1 MSLRSAH
8 RTGPS
13 CVQCRKRRVLQVC
26 DLPVDEHLDLSDIP
40 ETVFAYQNIAGC
52 GHRRWNVWETQIQC
66 ASLMQASALRARC
79 VFSRSSLVL
88 LHSVCT
94 NCVQHTQHVCK
105 VLASC
110 VYTHLF
116 IQNLFSVFTAKMSC
130 TFFLRHLV
138 MSDAAEGGTDPGCC
152 RAGTKSLCVVVEE
165 DLFLL
170 LRGPTARIPG
180 EENTF

>member
-88 LHSVCT
+88 FAQCMHKLCSTYAACLQSVGI
-94 NCVQHTQHVCK
+94 VRVHT
-105 VLASC
+105 
-110 VYTHLF
+110 
-116 IQNLFSVFTAKMSC
+116 SV
-130 TFFLRHLV
+130 H
-138 MSDAAEGGTDPGCC
+138 
-152 RAGTKSLCVVVEE
+152 TKSFQRIYSKDVMYL
-165 DLFLL
+165 LFTSPCDVRCCGRGHGSRLL
-170 LRGPTARIPG
+170 
-180 EENTF
+180 